1 MQTNFSPWGV
11 CKLFISWY
19 VISGNGQ
26 KMGAKQFLQAVLNTQ
41 APQAYISIT
50 AFSFF

>member
-19 VISGNGQ
+19 VISRNGQ
-26 KMGAKQFLQAVLNTQ
+26 KMGAKQFLQAVLSTQ
-41 APQAYISIT
+41 APSDPTPIT
-50 AFSFF
+50 ALYFF